1 VLKNILSVILFCIGC
16 QPVFSQSKPLVL
28 HSDSLSVAI
37 KIDGNRVAT
46 WFIDPDTKPWTEPDV
61 FTIDRSFESKKVT
74 YLSNCDSVTFIAV
87 PGGKYDFTILIKN
100 HGAFPVRLATFDEP
114 VFQNRIVLASIILG
128 ILIIICISY
137 LRRNSLGTI
146 PLLWL
151 GIITP
156 LLFWAMLITGGFIHG
171 NYNHLHNV
179 VSELGAIGTKSETFM
194 STNELLVS
202 ILSIFSTI
210 GMYKACR
217 QIGLNV
223 IPVLTIL
230 SLSISMFW
238 AAIFPMHHELHG
250 TLGPV
255 PLLLNIGVLL
265 AVIIWKG
272 KRFASL
278 RLVSLVSFI
287 LMMLIL
293 LRVIPSLRGN
303 WEGLIQRFFYLGWSV
318 WSMTVSL
325 IFIRLLEPANKKIVI
340 FIPIKP

>member
-1 VLKNILSVILFCIGC
+1 LPVILFCMGC
-16 QPVFSQSKPLVL
+16 QPGFSQNKPLVL
-28 HSDSLSVAI
+28 HSDSLLVTI
-37 KIDGNRVAT
+37 KIDGNTVAV
-46 WFIDPDTKPWTEPDV
+46 WNIDPDTKPWTERDV
-61 FTIDRSFESKKVT
+61 FTIERSFESRKVT
-74 YLSNCDSVTFIAV
+74 YLSNNDSLSFTAV

-100 HGAFPVRLATFDEP
+100 HGAYPMRLATFDKP
-114 VFQNRIVLASIILG
+114 VFQHRRVLACIFLG
-128 ILIIICISY
+128 IIIIICLGY
-137 LRRNSLGTI
+137 VKRDSLGI
-146 PLLWL
+146 ISLLYL

-156 LLFWAMLITGGFIHG
+156 LFFWAVLIIGGFIHG

-194 STNELLVS
+194 STTELLIS
-202 ILSIFSTI
+202 ILSVFSTI
-210 GMYKACR
+210 GLYKTCR
-217 QIGLNV
+217 QLGLNV

-265 AVIIWKG
+265 AVVIWRAKQY
-272 KRFASL
+272 AAL

-293 LRVIPSLRGN
+293 LRFVPNLRGN

-318 WSMTVSL
+318 WSITVSL
-325 IFIRLLEPANKKIVI
+325 IFIKIRRQLQRSFV
-340 FIPIKP
+340 